1 MQSLKKM
8 LKSKSHPAN
17 LDNLE
22 TQTNLMR
29 TNSLNEYLIY
39 NTDQNYSTDKELIK
53 TVVFNS
59 SNYSKDSQLGIYFK
73 SDDNDEIVIDG
84 FKPYTDVIKNYNLS
98 KGMKLISI
106 NNKSSE
112 TFTYAEAMLLIQYLW
127 KKKQN
132 IYLTFFR
139 EKIKKNESEVFEV
152 DKV

>member
-1 MQSLKKM
+1 MPSLKKM

-22 TQTNLMR
+22 TQANLMR

-39 NTDQNYSTDKELIK
+39 NTDQNYSTNKELIK

-73 SDDNDEIVIDG
+73 SNDNDEIVIDG
-84 FKPYTDVIKNYNLS
+84 FKPYTDVIQNYNLS

-106 NNKSSE
+106 NNKSCE

-139 EKIKKNESEVFEV
+139 DKIKKIESEVFEV